1 MNALTEITLCSM
13 CSQSP
18 LVEVFK
24 KKCGAIYIAQS
35 MIALFEMGKIVVFV
49 RDKGGGISRFWSA
62 SLTLTHGR
70 GGLFSWA
77 WYTSR
82 PAISDSCATRL
93 TNISPWGRSQGFALF
108 EPAAG
113 QAQPLRPELAR
124 RKCDTRPA
132 GSSSA
137 RLSPSGACTAQ
148 GCGG

>member
-1 MNALTEITLCSM
+1 MAEHVE
-13 CSQSP
+13 
-18 LVEVFK
+18 LVETRSIFDGV
-24 KKCGAIYIAQS
+24 
-35 MIALFEMGKIVVFV
+35 MGHEPRKDPEA
-49 RDKGGGISRFWSA
+49 DKGGGISRFWSA